1 MDKKNIDIKQIREN
15 QRLTQTEFSKIL
27 GVSRSTI
34 VKIEG
39 GEIQL
44 SKKMIEKLQNSFP
57 KELGVPFDDSSLI
70 TGNENDSDVLIT
82 IICTN
87 LGSIDV
93 AKQLIKIIA
102 NDSKYKF
109 EENLH
114 LYRFLS
120 TCKRVGFDE
129 NNSLFNN
136 KSHKYEY
143 RFLLDFLN
151 ITKDCLFSIYED
163 LFAVSVNKYHK
174 DLSS

>member
-1 MDKKNIDIKQIREN
+1 MNKNNIDLKQIREN

-34 VKIEG
+34 TKIEG
-39 GEIQL
+39 GEVKL

-57 KELGVPFDDSSLI
+57 KELGLPYDDSNLI
-70 TGNENDSDVLIT
+70 GNENESDILIT

-87 LGSIDV
+87 LGSIDI
-93 AKQLIKIIA
+93 AKQLIKIMVD
-102 NDSKYKF
+102 DSEYTF
-109 EENLH
+109 EEHLH
-114 LYRFLS
+114 LYKFLS
-120 TCKRVGFDE
+120 TCKRVDFEKYNSIFD
-129 NNSLFNN
+129 S
-136 KSHKYEY
+136 KSNKYEY

-174 DLSS
+174 DLFS

>member
-1 MDKKNIDIKQIREN
+1 MDKNNIDLKQIREN

-27 GVSRSTI
+27 DVSRSTI

-39 GEIQL
+39 GEVKL

-57 KELGVPFDDSSLI
+57 KEMGMPYDDSNLI

-82 IICTN
+82 IISTN

-93 AKQLIKIIA
+93 AKQLIRIMA
-102 NDSKYKF
+102 NESEYKF

-120 TCKRVGFDE
+120 TCKRVDFE
-129 NNSLFNN
+129 KNNSLFNS
-136 KSHKYEY
+136 KSNKYEY
-143 RFLLDFLN
+143 RFLIDFLN

-163 LFAVSVNKYHK
+163 LFAVSFNKYHK
-174 DLSS
+174 DLSN